1 MNYNEIVYCEGEGA
15 NKIHIIYYGSF
26 ELLVKEYNK
35 FSNLDK
41 INVGKERLKTVLK
54 LQKGYVAGL
63 EALNKNAKYEQTL
76 KVKYLLNFLKLR

>member
-1 MNYNEIVYCEGEGA
+1 
-15 NKIHIIYYGSF
+15 
-26 ELLVKEYNK
+26 
-35 FSNLDK
+35 
-41 INVGKERLKTVLK
+41 VGKERLKTVLK